1 MVRVGP
7 AAASWGQWAA
17 AERGRAGRRH
27 CGGPGGIKAGSRH
40 EKACRVG
47 RLRRGKEERWGR
59 CVVSACAALP
69 LGERGFLA
77 EFQSG
82 LLGRSF
88 RSCRHSAERPRRD
101 VVADAGG
108 EV

>member
-1 MVRVGP
+1 M
-7 AAASWGQWAA
+7 
-17 AERGRAGRRH
+17 
-27 CGGPGGIKAGSRH
+27 
-40 EKACRVG
+40 
-47 RLRRGKEERWGR
+47 
-59 CVVSACAALP
+59 VSACAALP

-77 EFQSG
+77 GFQSG
-82 LLGRSF
+82 LLERSF

>member
-1 MVRVGP
+1 M
-7 AAASWGQWAA
+7 
-17 AERGRAGRRH
+17 
-27 CGGPGGIKAGSRH
+27 
-40 EKACRVG
+40 
-47 RLRRGKEERWGR
+47 
-59 CVVSACAALP
+59 VSACAALP